1 MQNQPKTEGTPD
13 YFPPEPS
20 FRSYGNQMSAAPPR
34 RREEKPGSGGS
45 SVGHRS
51 QPSVDALRASVL
63 DAALQLG
70 FTANPTI
77 TNWLFNQPT
86 LEEEGEEDA
95 DFENPTSPSL
105 TSASTDE
112 SSFPYTPPTAFAQ
125 SPPSSFSNPHKR
137 YLYDYTAPTI
147 ANPPPHDD
155 RSLDG
160 HSESVQS
167 HVAPHSSSSRDDHSS
182 PAFAFLANPPS
193 SSVKNKLRK
202 KKKEK
207 GTYDTDGYVSEGGNE
222 TDASGYLSSSSK
234 KSKSGKKR
242 GFFGRLGRSRHDSD
256 DDLGS
261 LSESGAK
268 AKAEKKAKKEKD
280 KAKRSKK
287 KDKHSEEE
295 SAPAIPAQATSGVN
309 DIDWQLP
316 LPPIAGRFATTLSGS
331 RAGTPDLGLREPMFL
346 DSRDPTPTPMSTMV
360 GGTPRNSDSVVGHDG
375 NPPDI
380 SSPVRHALETS
391 SYPPNVV
398 LSAPLHSW
406 EISPTSR
413 SPLPLA
419 KSPSPP
425 QPYVPSPQPSY
436 ATPSPVPP
444 SSYAPTSPSRATTAN
459 PSRKPS
465 ISKLAISYPIS
476 RTLKDEGQPNQ
487 SDAAGGKW
495 DQTLQGK
502 GRSRPALPP
511 IFVGDIPPEPAAI
524 RQNGPASSAQVS
536 PVVPSSAFLVP
547 SPGLQPHI
555 PPSRLTTPRPQG
567 DDDGLT
573 PPVSPMRRPSSPGGT
588 PWVQRNINRPSTAE
602 SATSSSK
609 SPISYSPARG
619 PSFQRPWQAPPP
631 PSPPPTTPLPPPPLQ
646 SSPSYP
652 APTGP
657 LPPPPASPNAQS
669 DGLSIPPLRTRAIS
683 GSGVGRVSPFAGG
696 GSRGPSPQPP
706 PVAWKATEGLT
717 RAGTVNRVSQPLL
730 RQRPSLPD
738 MRQSQYS
745 EGGDPSESV
754 GLGGTPSQIQRGR
767 ESPFPTRPLKI
778 GGVRMQPP
786 TQRTSRVVGA
796 GIGEATLPRT
806 RSGKKR
812 VAFEMKLEEPSDGED
827 EADDDDEVGLVY
839 DDASVRNSAISQQL
853 RDSMFVDDG
862 PDPRESFMSNTVE
875 VRQMNGP
882 MARRRMQDNYDS
894 DSDDASVYTAG
905 RKTMYFEDD
914 LVDVDSALENL
925 MTTRPW
931 KQSSNATAVEP
942 TTTAE
947 TVINS
952 AYDASTSLNRQS
964 TGTRPGRSAVV
975 IDDKMSGEMRERFV
989 RRVMRWK
996 EVQEQTP
1003 NIGRVVAGMSD
1014 EDADERKSTEN
1025 EEDVGFRKTQEI
1037 NARLAS
1043 AMRGGVRGVSPVPPV
1058 PTMPMMSQGPRGR
1071 GIGRGV
1077 GFGRGGAFRVVFSG
1091 LAPYTLHLLTYL
1103 SFRFVATSQSLS
1115 SPYIQFS
1122 PSFIYMD
1129 GLQCEKL
1136 EADNPRHS
1144 PIANPIRYRDFTAVF
1159 LLSDYH
1165 HSYSFLL
1172 HRRLDLV
1179 PLNST
1184 TRAAVFSDTT
1194 IGIRSPSWTMMM
1206 RIAVYSG
1213 DTLSARPGGS
1223 DVKTNHA
1230 LIPKDSYSS
1239 SKTRKIKSVTFERKE
1254 TVKFAAITEQKFYGR
1269 WVSVVVE

>member
-1 MQNQPKTEGTPD
+1 MQNQPKTEETTD
-13 YFPPEPS
+13 YFHPESS
-20 FRSYGNQMSAAPPR
+20 FRSYANQMSSPTPR

-70 FTANPTI
+70 FTANPTV

-86 LEEEGEEDA
+86 LEEEREEDA
-95 DFENPTSPSL
+95 DFENATSPSL

-147 ANPPPHDD
+147 ANPLPHDD

-160 HSESVQS
+160 HSESLQS
-167 HVAPHSSSSRDDHSS
+167 HVASHPSSRDDHSS

-202 KKKEK
+202 KKKDKEK
-207 GTYDTDGYVSEGGNE
+207 YDTDGYVSEGGNE

-242 GFFGRLGRSRHDSD
+242 GFFGRLGRSKHDSD

-261 LSESGAK
+261 LSESGVK
-268 AKAEKKAKKEKD
+268 SKAEKKAKKEK
-280 KAKRSKK
+280 KEKEKKSKK
-287 KDKHSEEE
+287 KDKHSEED
-295 SAPAIPAQATSGVN
+295 SAPPNAAQATLGASE
-309 DIDWQLP
+309 IDWQLP

-331 RAGTPDLGLREPMFL
+331 RAATPDLGFREPML
-346 DSRDPTPTPMSTMV
+346 TDSRDPTPTPMAMAM
-360 GGTPRNSDSVVGHDG
+360 GGTPRHSDPTVDNGD
-375 NPPDI
+375 NIPAI
-380 SSPVRHALETS
+380 SSPVRHTPEPS
-391 SYPPNVV
+391 STQPIVAQPV
-398 LSAPLHSW
+398 APRSR
-406 EISPTSR
+406 ISPTSR
-413 SPLPLA
+413 SPLPPLA

-425 QPYVPSPQPSY
+425 QSYAPPPPPSY
-436 ATPSPVPP
+436 VTPSP
-444 SSYAPTSPSRATTAN
+444 SSYTPASPSAPTTTN
-459 PSRKPS
+459 SMRKPS

-476 RTLKDEGQPNQ
+476 RMLKDDGKSNQ
-487 SDAAGGKW
+487 SDAPAGTL

-502 GRSRPALPP
+502 GRSRPTLPP
-511 IFVGDIPPEPAAI
+511 IFVGDMPSEPAAT
-524 RQNGPASSAQVS
+524 RLNAPANSAQVS

-547 SPGLQPHI
+547 SPGLQPQI
-555 PPSRLTTPRPQG
+555 SRSRPEHLTTLGPQG

-588 PWVQRNINRPSTAE
+588 PWVQRNITRPSTAE
-602 SATSSSK
+602 PAIPSSK

-619 PSFQRPWQAPPP
+619 PGFQRPWQAPPP
-631 PSPPPTTPLPPPPLQ
+631 PSPPPTSPLPPPPFQ
-646 SSPSYP
+646 TTSSHP

-657 LPPPPASPNAQS
+657 LPPPPASPSAQG

-706 PVAWKATEGLT
+706 PVAWKATEGLS
-717 RAGTVNRVSQPLL
+717 RIGTANRVSQPSL

-745 EGGDPSESV
+745 EGGDPSEPV
-754 GLGGTPSQIQRGR
+754 GLGRTSSQIQRGR

-786 TQRTSRVVGA
+786 SQRTSRVAGA

-806 RSGKKR
+806 RSRKKR

-827 EADDDDEVGLVY
+827 EADDDNEVGLVY
-839 DDASVRNSAISQQL
+839 DDASVRNSGVSQQL
-853 RDSMFVDDG
+853 RDSMFADDG
-862 PDPRESFMSNTVE
+862 PNPRESFMSNMVDAP
-875 VRQMNGP
+875 QMNGP
-882 MARRRMQDNYDS
+882 AGSRRMQDNYDS

-914 LVDVDSALENL
+914 LVDVDSALQNL

-931 KQSSNATAVEP
+931 KQDSNAA
-942 TTTAE
+942 A
-947 TVINS
+947 
-952 AYDASTSLNRQS
+952 AASTATVDSPAYSAPAALDRQLAGARS
-964 TGTRPGRSAVV
+964 GRGAVV

-1014 EDADERKSTEN
+1014 EGVDDRKTRED

-1037 NARLAS
+1037 NARLVS

-1058 PTMPMMSQGPRGR
+1058 PTMPMMNQGPRGR

-1077 GFGRGGAFRVVFSG
+1077 GFGRGGA
-1091 LAPYTLHLLTYL
+1091 
-1103 SFRFVATSQSLS
+1103 Q
-1115 SPYIQFS
+1115 
-1122 PSFIYMD
+1122 
-1129 GLQCEKL
+1129 
-1136 EADNPRHS
+1136 
-1144 PIANPIRYRDFTAVF
+1144 
-1159 LLSDYH
+1159 
-1165 HSYSFLL
+1165 
-1172 HRRLDLV
+1172 
-1179 PLNST
+1179 
-1184 TRAAVFSDTT
+1184 AAWF
-1194 IGIRSPSWTMMM
+1194 
-1206 RIAVYSG
+1206 
-1213 DTLSARPGGS
+1213 
-1223 DVKTNHA
+1223 
-1230 LIPKDSYSS
+1230 
-1239 SKTRKIKSVTFERKE
+1239 
-1254 TVKFAAITEQKFYGR
+1254 
-1269 WVSVVVE
+1269 